1 MSKKN
6 DNNKRKQILI
16 TFPDNVNM
24 PDGVENVLQSVVG
37 MICKKYE
44 NEHEGILMWPSGI
57 GDRLISG
64 MYDDRLKFDE
74 STLHIDVSMREMTEA
89 DKYYRGLPSTFVP
102 PPRNNDAVLGVC

>member
-16 TFPDNVNM
+16 TFPDNVSM
-24 PDGVENVLQSVVG
+24 P
-37 MICKKYE
+37 
-44 NEHEGILMWPSGI
+44 
-57 GDRLISG
+57 
-64 MYDDRLKFDE
+64 
-74 STLHIDVSMREMTEA
+74 EA